1 MLYLNETEIESL
13 VKMPDVMRV
22 VEDCF
27 RLQGQGKAT
36 NQPRRRVYVPD
47 GMMHVMFAS
56 LMRENEGYLGLKTYT
71 AFPGIGVRFIFL
83 LWDANSSELLSL
95 MEANLLGQL
104 RTGAA
109 SGIAAKYMANESIE
123 EAGLIG
129 TGRQAGTQL
138 EAICLARNIKNF
150 KPNVIFNALHGQ
162 FGEDGYIQTILE
174 RFKIPYTHSGVI
186 ASSIA
191 MDKEISKKIFI
202 KNKINTPKFFTYS
215 YDVKNEDLIK
225 KIKKKL
231 RFPVVVKPLNE
242 GSSVNV
248 YICNEKNIIKIL
260 NSIKQ
265 YKKVMIEEF
274 IGGREIQVA
283 IMGNKKLGAIEL
295 KPKRKFY
302 DYQAKY
308 NSSAKTEHIIPV
320 DLPKG
325 KMDIVMNMAYKAHKV
340 IGCMGV
346 TRSDFKFFNNKFYLL
361 EINTQPG
368 MTKLSLVPE
377 IAAYRGISFLELIE
391 WIMQDA
397 SKKK

>member
-1 MLYLNETEIESL
+1 MKKKILIISGGISKERLISL
-13 VKMPDVMRV
+13 DT
-22 VEDCF
+22 
-27 RLQGQGKAT
+27 GQ
-36 NQPRRRVYVPD
+36 QV
-47 GMMHVMFAS
+47 
-56 LMRENEGYLGLKTYT
+56 
-71 AFPGIGVRFIFL
+71 
-83 LWDANSSELLSL
+83 
-95 MEANLLGQL
+95 
-104 RTGAA
+104 
-109 SGIAAKYMANESIE
+109 ANELKKNGYRVKITE
-123 EAGLIG
+123 PDNN
-129 TGRQAGTQL
+129 L
-138 EAICLARNIKNF
+138 EKNIKFF

-215 YDVKNEDLIK
+215 YDVKHEDLIK
-225 KIKKKL
+225 KIKQKL
-231 RFPVVVKPLNE
+231 RFPAVVKPLNE

-248 YICNEKNIIKIL
+248 YICNEKNIIKTL

-308 NSSAKTEHIIPV
+308 NSSAKTKHIIPV
-320 DLPKG
+320 DLSK
-325 KMDIVMNMAYKAHKV
+325 KNLQKVMNIALKAHKL
-340 IGCMGV
+340 IGCRGV
-346 TRSDFKFFNNKFYLL
+346 TRSDFKFYKDKFYLL

-368 MTKLSLVPE
+368 MTNLSLVPE
-377 IAAYRGISFLELIE
+377 IANYCGINFSNLVEQILL
-391 WIMQDA
+391 DA
-397 SKKK
+397 SINR